1 MSQNK
6 SLSDGLAALPRW
18 AKQMLAIGS
27 DAVAC
32 CASVIFAYYL
42 RTGMLP
48 PASLA
53 LAITLALALAVTVPI
68 FVVMGLYRA
77 IFRYS
82 GAAATRAIVYAVAIA
97 AAPMVVLLTI
107 VGVHGVPR
115 TIGILQP
122 ILMVLF
128 VLLSRLLV
136 REWFGAA
143 RGRSRAVA
151 AIYGAGAG
159 GRELARALATG
170 GDFEVAVYLDDNPEL
185 HGRTIDGVKVVSP
198 DALAT
203 YVADKRVR
211 HVLLAVPSASRR
223 RRKEIVA
230 DLRKLPVKIQTLP
243 SVADIAHG
251 RVQIAD
257 VRDLDIDDL
266 LGRDAVAPDPALMDA
281 TIRGRVV
288 MVTGAGGSIGSEL
301 CRQIL
306 LLAPARLL
314 LFEMSEFA
322 LYQVHRE
329 LEGLCMARGI
339 DCELVPLIGSI
350 RDQGRLAAVMEAW
363 RPHTLYHAAAYKHVP
378 LVEHNVAEGFLNNVV
393 GTRALVAAARA
404 AGVRDFVLIS
414 TDKAVRPTNVMG
426 ATKRLAEMLLQ
437 YAATEAGGCTRFS
450 MVRFGNVLNSSGSVV
465 PLFRRQI
472 EAGGP
477 VTVTHP
483 EVTRYFMTI
492 PEAAQLVLQA
502 GGMAALNDTGGEV
515 FVLDMGEPVKIVDL
529 ARTMIELSGL
539 AVRCEANPLG
549 DIAIEFVGLRPGEKL
564 YEELL
569 IGDNP
574 QPTAH
579 PRIMKA
585 RERLLLDRAA
595 FDALLADIERAACAG
610 AAGEVRELLKRIVA
624 GYRPD
629 SCLVDLVELA
639 PRQCSAS
646 AKADVQAAE

>member
-1 MSQNK
+1 MSQNY
-6 SLSDGLAALPRW
+6 SISDGLASLPRG
-18 AKQMLAIGS
+18 AKQALAFGS
-27 DAVAC
+27 DAFAC
-32 CASVIFAYYL
+32 GGSVIFAYYL

-48 PASLA
+48 PASFA
-53 LAITLALALAVTVPI
+53 LVITLALALAATLPI

-82 GAAATRAIVYAVAIA
+82 GATATRAIVYAMAVAA
-97 AAPMVVLLTI
+97 VPMVVLLTI
-107 VGVHGVPR
+107 VGVPGVPR

-143 RGRSRAVA
+143 RGRGRAVA

-170 GDFEVAVYLDDNPEL
+170 GDFQVAVYLDDNPEL

-203 YVADKRVR
+203 YVAEKRVH
-211 HVLLAVPSASRR
+211 HVLLALPSATRR
-223 RRKEIVA
+223 RRNEIVA

-257 VRDLDIDDL
+257 LRDLDIDDL
-266 LGRDAVAPDPALMDA
+266 LGRDPVAANPALMDA

-306 LLAPARLL
+306 LLAPATLL

-322 LYQVHRE
+322 LYQIHRE
-329 LEGLCMARGI
+329 LEGLLAARAI

-350 RDQGRLAAVMEAW
+350 RDRRRVDEVMQAW
-363 RPHTLYHAAAYKHVP
+363 HPHTLYHAAAYKHVP
-378 LVEHNVAEGFLNNVV
+378 LVEHNVSEGFLNNVI
-393 GTRALVAAARA
+393 GTRALVEAART

-437 YAATEAGGCTRFS
+437 YEAGEECCGTRFS

-502 GGMAALNDTGGEV
+502 GGMAARGDMGGEV
-515 FVLDMGEPVKIVDL
+515 FVLDMGEPVKIFDL

-539 AVRCEANPLG
+539 AVRCEDNPLG
-549 DIAIEFVGLRPGEKL
+549 DIAIEFVGLRPAEKL

-574 QPTAH
+574 QPTSH

-585 RERLLLDRAA
+585 RECVLLDRAA
-595 FDALLADIERAACAG
+595 FDALLGEIERAAKAG
-610 AAGEVRELLKRIVA
+610 AASDVRELLKRLVA
-624 GYRPD
+624 GYQPD
-629 SCLVDLVELA
+629 SDMVDLLELA
-639 PRQCSAS
+639 QRRGGMLATPG
-646 AKADVQAAE
+646 VLAAE